1 VTPRDQDTSANPQVI
16 LLDKADK
23 HGKHQLCYVLGP
35 TLLTGKNIG
44 SAKKFLDQNQGWQVN
59 VGFKNDDFVKKIAGP
74 FVNKN
79 VAIVLDGVVQSA
91 PTINPGITGRNVTIS
106 GAFSEKEAGDL
117 ALALKYGSLPIQ
129 FDNNQ
134 RTIESVSPTLGK
146 DQLRAGIIAGLIG
159 LALVALYMIFFYRL
173 LGLVVW
179 FGLALT
185 GMVFFAL
192 LTYLSSHNGLTMT
205 LAGVTGIIVSVGI
218 TVDSYV
224 VFFER
229 LKDEVRTGKTI
240 RSSLESGWKKAWRTI
255 IAADAVSL
263 IGAAALYL
271 LTVGPVR
278 NFALFLG
285 ISTLI
290 DLALAAFYMHPA
302 VLLLSRRPSLVRMPG
317 FGIASGLD
325 VPGVHA

>member
-1 VTPRDQDTSANPQVI
+1 
-16 LLDKADK
+16 
-23 HGKHQLCYVLGP
+23 
-35 TLLTGKNIG
+35 
-44 SAKKFLDQNQGWQVN
+44 
-59 VGFKNDDFVKKIAGP
+59 
-74 FVNKN
+74 
-79 VAIVLDGVVQSA
+79 
-91 PTINPGITGRNVTIS
+91 
-106 GAFSEKEAGDL
+106 
-117 ALALKYGSLPIQ
+117 
-129 FDNNQ
+129 
-134 RTIESVSPTLGK
+134 
-146 DQLRAGIIAGLIG
+146 
-159 LALVALYMIFFYRL
+159 L

-185 GMVFFAL
+185 GMVFFSL
-192 LTYLSSHNGLTMT
+192 LTYLSTHNGLTMT

-240 RSSLESGWKKAWRTI
+240 RSSLESGWKRAWRTI

-263 IGAAALYL
+263 IGAAVLYF

-290 DLALAAFYMHPA
+290 DLALAAFYMHPC
-302 VLLLSRRPSLVRMPG
+302 VLLLSRRASLVRMPG

-325 VPGVHA
+325 VPTVRA